1 MSDRH
6 RRLAFT
12 EDGFGMSTH
21 LATEWNPVQRVAAAK
36 TVTVG
41 VFPGEGIGP
50 EIVAITERV
59 LRLLESRGLFEV
71 RLSHGGLIGMEA
83 RNACG
88 ADLPDEAV
96 QFAEDVFSAGGAILA
111 GAGGGRFVYDM
122 RRKFDLFLKLNPLRR
137 LRGAVPAR
145 REFDILVV
153 RDNREGLYQ
162 GDSTVEMSAGDQRVS
177 HTFYS
182 SSRAVD
188 DVTDRAARLAVTRRG
203 HLTVVAKES
212 GIPAISKLWRDSGEA
227 AGARHG
233 VTVKFLE
240 MDYAVYLLMRD
251 PAMFDVIAVPNCFG
265 DILSDLGGVLMG
277 SRGATF
283 GGSYDLSGRA
293 VYQTNHGAAYDLKG
307 AGTAN
312 PAGQILSLAMM
323 LRESF
328 GHGQVATLI
337 ESAVEDAWSAG
348 WCTFDM
354 EEIHGQP
361 RRVCG
366 TQVFAAEVEKNLMAR
381 MDRT

>member
-1 MSDRH
+1 VEGGLGVSSHQTAER
-6 RRLAFT
+6 
-12 EDGFGMSTH
+12 
-21 LATEWNPVQRVAAAK
+21 NPVLQIGPAK

-59 LRLLESRGLFEV
+59 LRLLETRGFFEV
-71 RLSHGGLIGMEA
+71 RVRHGGLIGMEA
-83 RNACG
+83 RNECG
-88 ADLPDEAV
+88 ADLPEAAV
-96 QFAEDVFSAGGAILA
+96 QFAEEVFSEGGAILA

-122 RRKFDLFLKLNPLRR
+122 RRRFDLFLKLNPLRR
-137 LRGAVPAR
+137 LRGAVPER
-145 REFDILVV
+145 REFDIMVV

-162 GDSTVEMSAGDQRVS
+162 GDSTVEVSAGDRRVS

-182 SSRAVD
+182 SARAVD

-307 AGTAN
+307 VGTAN

-328 GHGQVATLI
+328 GHGQAAALI
-337 ESAVEDAWSAG
+337 ESAIEDTWSAG

-366 TQVFAAEVEKNLMAR
+366 TQAFAAEVEKNLIER
-381 MDRT
+381 MGRP